1 MSFKEE
7 VYEAVKGHGVK
18 YIDVDREAVVNG
30 VPSVLVK
37 VFATDRT
44 DAHEFTF
51 AKANAMSAE
60 HIGKVI
66 TSYLR
71 NRT

>member
-7 VYEAVKGHGVK
+7 IYEVVRGHGVK
-18 YIDVDREAVVNG
+18 YIDVDRDAVIHG
-30 VPSVLVK
+30 VPSVEVK

-44 DAHEFTF
+44 EAHEFTF

>member
-51 AKANAMSAE
+51 AKANQMSAE

>member
-7 VYEAVKGHGVK
+7 IYEVVKGHGVK
-18 YIDVDREAVVNG
+18 YIDVDRNAVVNG
-30 VPSVLVK
+30 VPSVEVK
-37 VFATDRT
+37 VYATDRT
-44 DAHEFTF
+44 EAHEFTF

-60 HIGKVI
+60 RIGKVI